1 MSLLSASLAVILLRR
16 SLTSSGAAL
25 KSQIFSMMSL
35 PWCVTLVWQ
44 TREQVLFGY
53 HKELF
58 NEPKN
63 YLVLVLNDLFGF
75 QNLKIGVLSIVGFK
89 NHLKSVLREWKV
101 LYNLQNKN
109 NNFDV
114 FNDLFSILWDWSRSW
129 PSPAQSLQQCESDSS
144 PAQPSP
150 NHGTPQV

>member
-1 MSLLSASLAVILLRR
+1 MSLLSASLAVILLKR

-25 KSQIFSMMSL
+25 KSPIFSMMSL
-35 PWCVTLVWQ
+35 AWCGTLVWVSTQQ

-63 YLVLVLNDLFGF
+63 YLVLVLKQFIWISKF
-75 QNLKIGVLSIVGFK
+75 KTGVLSIVGFT
-89 NHLKSVLREWKV
+89 NHLKSVLRELKV

-109 NNFDV
+109 NNLNV
-114 FNDLFSILWDWSRSW
+114 FNDLFSIL
-129 PSPAQSLQQCESDSS
+129 
-144 PAQPSP
+144 
-150 NHGTPQV
+150 

>member
-1 MSLLSASLAVILLRR
+1 MSLLSASLAVILLKR

-25 KSQIFSMMSL
+25 KSPIFSMMSL
-35 PWCVTLVWQ
+35 PWCVTLVWLSTQQ

-63 YLVLVLNDLFGF
+63 YLVLVLKQFIWISKF
-75 QNLKIGVLSIVGFK
+75 KTGVLSIVGFT
-89 NHLKSVLREWKV
+89 NHLKSVLRELKV

-109 NNFDV
+109 HIFYPIKTLPWEFGV
-114 FNDLFSILWDWSRSW
+114 
-129 PSPAQSLQQCESDSS
+129 
-144 PAQPSP
+144 
-150 NHGTPQV
+150 

>member
-1 MSLLSASLAVILLRR
+1 MSLLSASLAVILLKR

-25 KSQIFSMMSL
+25 KSPIFSMMSL
-35 PWCVTLVWQ
+35 AWCGTLVWVSTQQ

-89 NHLKSVLREWKV
+89 NHLKSVLRE
-101 LYNLQNKN
+101 
-109 NNFDV
+109 
-114 FNDLFSILWDWSRSW
+114 
-129 PSPAQSLQQCESDSS
+129 
-144 PAQPSP
+144 
-150 NHGTPQV
+150 

>member
-1 MSLLSASLAVILLRR
+1 
-16 SLTSSGAAL
+16 
-25 KSQIFSMMSL
+25 MMSL
-35 PWCVTLVWQ
+35 PWCVTLVWLLTRQ

-89 NHLKSVLREWKV
+89 NHLKSVLRE
-101 LYNLQNKN
+101 
-109 NNFDV
+109 
-114 FNDLFSILWDWSRSW
+114 
-129 PSPAQSLQQCESDSS
+129 
-144 PAQPSP
+144 
-150 NHGTPQV
+150 